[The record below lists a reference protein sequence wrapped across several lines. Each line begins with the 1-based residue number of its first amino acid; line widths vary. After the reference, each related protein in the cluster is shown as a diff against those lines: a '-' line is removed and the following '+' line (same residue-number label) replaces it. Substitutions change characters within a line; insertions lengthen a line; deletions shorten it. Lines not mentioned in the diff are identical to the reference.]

1 MTDENMFDEIMNS
14 LEEDEGL
21 AKIAKAA
28 EGIFTAQEQM
38 VNLANS
44 LAIFY
49 NKLIKSEV
57 PDNYA
62 YALTYGML
70 NSMLGNS
77 PIK

>member
-1 MTDENMFDEIMNS
+1 MTDENMFDKIMNS
-14 LEEDEGL
+14 LKEEEEL
-21 AKIAKAA
+21 TQVAKAA

-49 NKLIKSEV
+49 NNLIKNEV